1 MAQAAHLGNFGGFT
15 TPTPV
20 SIGSSGSPNWGTTF
34 AGDLGELANRPEF
47 GQAIREE
54 VFNSFAW
61 IQSGAIQR
69 DERLDAR
76 NRGVSISLPLI
87 NPFIPTSETIK
98 SNSTWGVSGKG
109 YLTPQKL
116 NAGDWKL
123 PIVHRG
129 FAAGADEL
137 SEIITGIDPMAA
149 LESYIVAGAQ
159 RLETR
164 RALST
169 MEGALRGPLA
179 ATHVVDISRTGA
191 GPSDADN
198 FLSSS
203 VMLRGKA
210 RLGERGSMLQIAAMH
225 SDLAHY
231 LESVG
236 MLTFSS
242 DSLTAG
248 GGIKWGGGGI
258 GVTQAR
264 VADMAGFRV
273 IVDDLL
279 APTIDATNG
288 DKYPVYLMANGA
300 IRQGIQRD
308 FRVRYGEN
316 ILSFQE
322 VLAADWHGSMGVLGI
337 SYDSGRAPDNPEDT
351 DLIDPLSWELVY
363 TEPRLVPIVK
373 LVCNSPFAV
382 NP

>member
-1 MAQAAHLGNFGGFT
+1 MAQSANLGNFGGFT
-15 TPTPV
+15 TPTPIA
-20 SIGSSGSPNWGTTF
+20 IGSSGTPNWGSVF
-34 AGDLGELANRPEF
+34 AGDLGALANRPEF

-61 IQSGAIQR
+61 IRSGAIAR

-76 NRGVSISLPLI
+76 ARGRSIAMPLI

-98 SNSTWGVSGKG
+98 SNSTWGASGKG

-116 NAGDWKL
+116 NAGDWYA

-149 LESYIVAGAQ
+149 IESYIVAGAQ
-159 RLETR
+159 RLETA
-164 RALST
+164 RALAT

-179 ATHVVDISRTGA
+179 TTHIEDISRTGA
-191 GPSDADN
+191 GPSDATN
-198 FLSSS
+198 FISSS
-203 VMLRGKA
+203 AMLKA
-210 RLGERGSMLQIAAMH
+210 KSLLGERGSMLQIAAMH
-225 SDLAHY
+225 SNLANY
-231 LESVG
+231 LASVG

-242 DSLTAG
+242 DSLTSG
-248 GGIKWGGGGI
+248 GDIQWGGGGI
-258 GVTQAR
+258 GVTQAQ

-288 DKYPVYLMANGA
+288 DKYPVYLMGNGA

-316 ILSFQE
+316 ILSLQQ
-322 VLAADWHGSMGVLGI
+322 VLAADWHGAMAILGV
-337 SYDSGRAPDNPEDT
+337 SYDLAATDDPEDT
-351 DLIDPLSWELVY
+351 DLIDGDNWELVY
-363 TEPRLVPIVK
+363 TEPRMVPIVK
-373 LVCNSPFAV
+373 LVCNCPFAV

>member
-1 MAQAAHLGNFGGFT
+1 MGNFGGFT

-20 SIGSSGSPNWGTTF
+20 AIGSSGSPNWGTTF

-47 GQAIREE
+47 GQAVREE

-76 NRGVSISLPLI
+76 TRGASISLPLI
-87 NPFIPTSETIK
+87 NPFVPASETIK
-98 SNSTWGVSGKG
+98 STDDWGASGKG

-116 NAGDWKL
+116 NAGDWHL

-137 SEIITGIDPMAA
+137 SEIVTGIDPMAA
-149 LESYIVAGAQ
+149 IESYIVAGAQ
-159 RLETR
+159 RLETL
-164 RALST
+164 RALAT

-179 ATHVVDISRTGA
+179 STHRLDISRTGA

-203 VMLRGKA
+203 AMLRAKSK
-210 RLGERGSMLQIAAMH
+210 LGERGSTLQIACMH
-225 SDLAHY
+225 SDLANY
-231 LESVG
+231 LASVG

-248 GGIKWGGGGI
+248 GDIKWGGGGI
-258 GVTQAR
+258 GVTSAQI
-264 VADMAGFRV
+264 ADMAGFRV

-322 VLAADWHGSMGVLGI
+322 VLAADWHGAMGVLGV
-337 SYDSGRAPDNPEDT
+337 SWVGGSPENPVDSE
-351 DLIDPLSWELVY
+351 LIDNTHWELVY
-363 TEPRLVPIVK
+363 TQPRMVPIVK
-373 LVCNSPFAV
+373 ITCNCPFAI